1 MGKFIKLGKP
11 ALQKLAAFE
20 QALNPQIPEGGALGA
35 KIIGYGEMSTV
46 FRFADK
52 TLSQYAFKRMAIFH
66 SNEEVNNYRALYLQ
80 YHAELKKRGV
90 ETPDFGCEIVTAANG
105 RPVIY
110 ILQALLDVTSI
121 ANKRLHSGS
130 LQENLRLYEQILAAI
145 ERVFAGNTAN
155 KTGIQLGFD
164 GQISNWAFTRRLVYI
179 DTSTPLTRTNG
190 AEQLDAELFLRICPS
205 YLVWIIKLFFLK
217 DVMARYYDLRLVLI
231 DTIANLYKE
240 KRENWVA
247 AFIGHANRF
256 LAEKHPHIRP
266 ITKKEV
272 ASYYKEDKLIW
283 RLFLFFRKVERWVR
297 TKVLRQGYEIILPE
311 KIDR

>member
-1 MGKFIKLGKP
+1 
-11 ALQKLAAFE
+11 
-20 QALNPQIPEGGALGA
+20 
-35 KIIGYGEMSTV
+35 MSTV

-66 SNEEVNNYRALYLQ
+66 SNEEVNNYRRLYLQ

-105 RPVIY
+105 VVYPEFR
-110 ILQALLDVTSI
+110 QALLDVTSI

-130 LQENLRLYEQILAAI
+130 LQENLRLDAVAAI

-164 GQISNWAFTRRLVYI
+164 GQISNWAFARRLVYI

-190 AEQLDAELFLRICPS
+190 AEQLDTELFCGSAPHTLCGLS
-205 YLVWIIKLFFLK
+205 NDLFK

-256 LAEKHPHIRP
+256 LAKTSADRYDHQERSRQLLQRRQAHLAIVFVFPQG
-266 ITKKEV
+266 
-272 ASYYKEDKLIW
+272 
-283 RLFLFFRKVERWVR
+283 VERWVR
-297 TKVLRQGYEIILPE
+297 TKVLRQRYEIILPE